1 MRRFSAVLISALA
14 LGTIV
19 ASTGC
24 AEQHHRT
31 YDPYYHDYHT
41 WNSGEEVYYK
51 QWVGERHY
59 EYVDYKHQTADR
71 RKEYWRWRHDH
82 DHDHDKG

>member
-1 MRRFSAVLISALA
+1 MRRFSAVLISTLA

-24 AEQHHRT
+24 AEQHRGT
-31 YDPYYHDYHT
+31 YDPYYHDYHR
-41 WNSGEEVYYK
+41 WNTGEEVYYK

-59 EYVDYKHQTADR
+59 EYVEYKHQTADR
-71 RKEYWRWRHDH
+71 QKEYWRWRHDH
-82 DHDHDKG
+82 DKG